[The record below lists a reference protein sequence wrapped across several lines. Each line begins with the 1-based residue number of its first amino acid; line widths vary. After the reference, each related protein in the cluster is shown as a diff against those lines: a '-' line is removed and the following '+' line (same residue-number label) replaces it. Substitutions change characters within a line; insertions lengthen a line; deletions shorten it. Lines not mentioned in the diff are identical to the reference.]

1 MPFFGGGGGDYHI
14 VGTNIKGG
22 NQALPATIGT
32 NNMGLG
38 NGALQSALG
47 ADNNIAIGNLSLN
60 AVTTGNN
67 NISIGYDSFPVLALG
82 AYVVAVGGNTG
93 AESTGS
99 QESVIIGYGA
109 FSSNLVQPHAANAAQ
124 QSVIIGT
131 SAVPS
136 GDVTSSVYIGAF
148 ARQGNAA
155 LSTNAVVIGANTL
168 GLDSSVVI
176 GAGASGDANSI
187 AIGLNTVAT
196 ANQIII
202 GDASYTSVQIGGI
215 TLASATGALFPSAI
229 IGEPGTEG
237 TGIVIGG
244 VTYDSLFKVSDISS
258 ADIAQSIIHRHST
271 TWEPIQVFARSNSN
285 GAGHGAVVNG
295 MLLSSQ
301 YTAGWTGT
309 EYNLFGRASFQASA
323 TGTISDASSPG
334 DFVIATTPDGGTL
347 PVEAVRIKSDKST
360 VFAGGVKYASV
371 TFAGLPSAASYNGQ
385 IFFVSD
391 VGVGGSFWVS
401 NGVNWKLLNEYKML
415 YQLIAP
421 TNFTN
426 TVDAV
431 IASIQ
436 IPSGLLKAGFII
448 RIQQKTTKNG
458 TVDSIARNI
467 RFGSTGT
474 TADVSLAS
482 GGQPSAT
489 NTQVAEEQY
498 YAVASS
504 TSLIPLGTGALS
516 WNGASGNTVINSV
529 TVADMSL
536 NNIFISISEYFA
548 SRTTETGTLAY
559 FEVGLITP

>member
-229 IGEPGTEG
+229 IGDPGTEG

-309 EYNLFGRASFQASA
+309 EYNLFGRAGFEAAA
-323 TGTISDASSPG
+323 TGAISDASSPG

-347 PVEAVRIKSDKST
+347 PIEAMRVTSDKKLKLNGQEIFPLISIRLDKT
-360 VFAGGVKYASV
+360 LDQIIPFGGVLTSITFQSQTV
-371 TFAGLPSAASYNGQ
+371 T
-385 IFFVSD
+385 
-391 VGVGGSFWVS
+391 VGGAVTVWNAINPERITIPPGYTKAKFI
-401 NGVNWKLLNEYKML
+401 G
-415 YQLIAP
+415 QLRLD
-421 TNFTN
+421 
-426 TVDAV
+426 DAF
-431 IASIQ
+431 ANQ
-436 IPSGLLKAGFII
+436 IYANHI
-448 RIQQKTTKNG
+448 TKNG
-458 TVDSIARNI
+458 VLTYSGVPINNGI
-467 RFGSTGT
+467 N
-474 TADVSLAS
+474 VS
-482 GGQPSAT
+482 GGGLNITASSEWLSVAPGDYFTMAVINTSAT
-489 NTQVAEEQY
+489 TNNNV
-498 YAVASS
+498 
-504 TSLIPLGTGALS
+504 LG
-516 WNGASGNTVINSV
+516 SV
-529 TVADMSL
+529 
-536 NNIFISISEYFA
+536 
-548 SRTTETGTLAY
+548 RTWFGVELM
-559 FEVGLITP
+559 P

>member
-67 NISIGYDSFPVLALG
+67 NISIGYDSFPVLAIG

-109 FSSNLVQPHAANAAQ
+109 FSSNFVQPHTANAAQ

-229 IGEPGTEG
+229 IGDPGTEG

-244 VTYDSLFKVSDISS
+244 VTYDALFKVSDISS

-271 TWEPIQVFARSNSN
+271 TWEPIQVYARSNSN
-285 GAGHGAVVNG
+285 GAGHAAVVNG
-295 MLLSSQ
+295 MLISSQ
-301 YTAGWTGT
+301 YSAGWTGT
-309 EYNLFGRASFQASA
+309 EYNLFGRASFQAAA

-334 DFVIATTPDGGTL
+334 DFVIATTPDGGIV
-347 PVEAVRIKSDKST
+347 PSEALRVRSDKVTQIQAGIQFPAVQVASANVNTLDDYEEGTFTPGATCVTPGDLNAGIIST
-360 VFAGGVKYASV
+360 KGRYVKIGNRVFFSLFIIATPTFTTASGDV
-371 TFAGLPSAASYNGQ
+371 IINGLPFTVSSAQLQSVSPCQITNWTAPAGYSAVQAITIAGTAS
-385 IFFVSD
+385 F
-391 VGVGGSFWVS
+391 
-401 NGVNWKLLNEYKML
+401 K
-415 YQLIAP
+415 
-421 TNFTN
+421 
-426 TVDAV
+426 
-431 IASIQ
+431 IQ
-436 IPSGLLKAGFII
+436 KQNMAG
-448 RIQQKTTKNG
+448 
-458 TVDSIARNI
+458 
-467 RFGSTGT
+467 
-474 TADVSLAS
+474 SLAFSLVQITEFTS
-482 GGQPSAT
+482 G
-489 NTQVAEEQY
+489 NL
-498 YAVASS
+498 
-504 TSLIPLGTGALS
+504 TSLS
-516 WNGASGNTVINSV
+516 ASG
-529 TVADMSL
+529 
-536 NNIFISISEYFA
+536 Y
-548 SRTTETGTLAY
+548 Y
-559 FEVGLITP
+559 EV